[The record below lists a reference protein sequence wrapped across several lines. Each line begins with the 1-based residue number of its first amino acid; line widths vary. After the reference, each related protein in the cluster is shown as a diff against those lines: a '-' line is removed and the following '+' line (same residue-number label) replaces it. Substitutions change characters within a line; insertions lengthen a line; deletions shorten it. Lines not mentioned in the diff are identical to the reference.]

1 MGHWLG
7 LLMDSRTANNLTMA
21 ALRVMAALL
30 ALLFEQQGDN
40 LQAIDGL
47 TVSLSHE
54 PHSEGMDV
62 IYTSNGQPVGGE
74 GI

>member
-1 MGHWLG
+1 MH
-7 LLMDSRTANNLTMA
+7 A
-21 ALRVMAALL
+21 ARLVAVQSALL

-40 LQAIDGL
+40 LHKVDGL
-47 TVSLSHE
+47 TVTLSHQ

-62 IYTSNGQPVGGE
+62 IYMANGHPVGGE